1 MSNEDYGKILRDF
14 TLTLDKFRKGK
25 KENVNGTTILYDINN
40 DNAIIKLLSAM
51 SEMYRYQIHEF
62 LVPQESVD
70 GEKQIRQ
77 YVKDIICDIL
87 PIVET
92 KIRVISNKL
101 GTIGRM
107 SATKRAEK
115 QDEIKSLEENR
126 KKYLVLLDDF
136 YALASFRSLKH
147 FALYMEFDKPDSQK
161 VWKHAMGCFES
172 FYFYANSMIL
182 DGKVKRITKSF
193 PVGYGK
199 CTDARTPIL
208 TEHGYRPIG
217 EVEVGDSV
225 YCMDNNKVALKRVT
239 NKWNTVKPQVRIKVR
254 SGKELICSPEHK
266 LYTDKGYKM
275 CKDITTDD
283 YLYHTCSPIEF
294 GDSIDDYELFFITC
308 MLFDG
313 HCKTN
318 RFRFT
323 HKDDMTMDCFKESC
337 EALGLTWK
345 EKRLENA
352 VELYIHN
359 KDLITSKL
367 IDKYGFLNCLSK
379 EKRLPKQFFNMPL
392 SQRYEFIGIMLATDG
407 WINDGKS
414 PCGICLASKELI
426 EDIQRLCDT
435 CGIYTY
441 YNERTTHFEGKEFTA
456 YTLTIPDEFFH
467 IIAENCFCFA
477 KKDKVVERMEYLDSL
492 GCKPYCNNVN
502 YPKSVLESCKEF
514 KKENNKRW
522 SKNKSYKRSKVHEF
536 NERTHLL
543 DDVVSND
550 FVWDKIV
557 SVEYSDEKIP
567 MVDIEVEDVHN
578 FIADGLVSHNS
589 FSDTVAISFIFG
601 FDINNDVLKVVG
613 NNKLIVDTLTGV
625 IGMMTSN
632 RYAKVFPYFAQF
644 NGNKEMMFDIG
655 KASEGILL
663 IHGSVRPKSL
673 IVVAKD
679 TAVDGVRA
687 KFRFYDDIT
696 RSKDKENVQEHEK
709 DWAKYSD
716 QWSKRKYDDNLD
728 FEIAGGTRYHTEDFL
743 SRYREHYGEEQ
754 AVPDKKFK
762 YTMINEKTKFVI
774 ISVPKLDPVTDESTY
789 PQKFSTESARLERN
803 RDPRTFAAMEQQQPE
818 TPLNSPFYWDN
829 LQTYTSLPLKKCE
842 GGNRDDTCLASLDLP
857 RTGANNISL
866 AIFSKCENMYYLI
879 DTYYEKKPLDYR
891 LPDGRTELDWAC
903 DMIIKHNVT
912 ELVVEINTCSDIKK
926 QIMDKLLERGYP
938 NCKVIEKFTVEKKE
952 VKIMTCW
959 TPIINTIV
967 FPARK
972 VFSLSSMTGRFMQ
985 DVIGWQEDKRNQ
997 SDDSIDCICMFV
1009 QEFITKNS
1017 MSVGKVSTFRR

>member
-1 MSNEDYGKILRDF
+1 
-14 TLTLDKFRKGK
+14 
-25 KENVNGTTILYDINN
+25 
-40 DNAIIKLLSAM
+40 
-51 SEMYRYQIHEF
+51 
-62 LVPQESVD
+62 
-70 GEKQIRQ
+70 
-77 YVKDIICDIL
+77 L
-87 PIVET
+87 PIVEA
-92 KIRVISNKL
+92 KIRVISQKL
-101 GTIGRM
+101 GTLGRM
-107 SATKRAEK
+107 STTKRAEK

-199 CTDARTPIL
+199 
-208 TEHGYRPIG
+208 
-217 EVEVGDSV
+217 
-225 YCMDNNKVALKRVT
+225 
-239 NKWNTVKPQVRIKVR
+239 
-254 SGKELICSPEHK
+254 
-266 LYTDKGYKM
+266 
-275 CKDITTDD
+275 
-283 YLYHTCSPIEF
+283 
-294 GDSIDDYELFFITC
+294 
-308 MLFDG
+308 
-313 HCKTN
+313 
-318 RFRFT
+318 
-323 HKDDMTMDCFKESC
+323 
-337 EALGLTWK
+337 
-345 EKRLENA
+345 
-352 VELYIHN
+352 
-359 KDLITSKL
+359 
-367 IDKYGFLNCLSK
+367 
-379 EKRLPKQFFNMPL
+379 
-392 SQRYEFIGIMLATDG
+392 
-407 WINDGKS
+407 
-414 PCGICLASKELI
+414 
-426 EDIQRLCDT
+426 
-435 CGIYTY
+435 
-441 YNERTTHFEGKEFTA
+441 
-456 YTLTIPDEFFH
+456 
-467 IIAENCFCFA
+467 
-477 KKDKVVERMEYLDSL
+477 
-492 GCKPYCNNVN
+492 
-502 YPKSVLESCKEF
+502 
-514 KKENNKRW
+514 
-522 SKNKSYKRSKVHEF
+522 
-536 NERTHLL
+536 
-543 DDVVSND
+543 
-550 FVWDKIV
+550 
-557 SVEYSDEKIP
+557 
-567 MVDIEVEDVHN
+567 
-578 FIADGLVSHNS
+578 S

-625 IGMMTSN
+625 VGMMTSN
-632 RYAKVFPYFAQF
+632 RYAKVFPYYAQF
-644 NGNKEMMFDIG
+644 NGNKELMFDIG

-696 RSKDKENVQEHEK
+696 RSKDKENVPEHEK

-754 AVPDKKFK
+754 AVADKKFK

-774 ISVPKLDPVTDESTY
+774 ISVPKLDPITDESTY

-842 GGNRDDTCLASLDLP
+842 GGNREDTCMASLDLP

-866 AIFSKCENMYYLI
+866 GIYSKCENLYYLI
-879 DTYYEKKPLDYR
+879 DTYYEKKPLDYIMQ
-891 LPDGRTELDWAC
+891 DGRTELDWVC
-903 DMIIKHNVT
+903 DMLIKHNVS

-926 QIMDKLLERGYP
+926 QIMDKLLARGYA
-938 NCKVIEKFTVEKKE
+938 NCKVIEKYSVEKKE

-985 DVIGWQEDKRNQ
+985 DIIAWNDKAKI
-997 SDDSIDCICMFV
+997 DDSIDSVCMFV

>member
-1 MSNEDYGKILRDF
+1 MTSNEDYSKILRDF
-14 TLTLDKFRKGK
+14 TLTLDKFRKSK
-25 KENVNGTTILYDINN
+25 KEKVNGTTIVYDINN

-51 SEMYRYQIHEF
+51 SEMYRYQIHEY
-62 LVPQESVD
+62 LVPQESVN

-87 PIVET
+87 PIVEA
-92 KIRVISNKL
+92 KIRVISQKL
-101 GTIGRM
+101 GTLGRM
-107 SATKRAEK
+107 SAVKRAEK
-115 QDEIKSLEENR
+115 QDEIKLLEENR
-126 KKYLVLLDDF
+126 KKYLILLDDY

-182 DGKVKRITKSF
+182 DGKVRRITKSF

-199 CTDARTPIL
+199 
-208 TEHGYRPIG
+208 
-217 EVEVGDSV
+217 
-225 YCMDNNKVALKRVT
+225 
-239 NKWNTVKPQVRIKVR
+239 
-254 SGKELICSPEHK
+254 
-266 LYTDKGYKM
+266 
-275 CKDITTDD
+275 
-283 YLYHTCSPIEF
+283 
-294 GDSIDDYELFFITC
+294 
-308 MLFDG
+308 
-313 HCKTN
+313 
-318 RFRFT
+318 
-323 HKDDMTMDCFKESC
+323 
-337 EALGLTWK
+337 
-345 EKRLENA
+345 
-352 VELYIHN
+352 
-359 KDLITSKL
+359 
-367 IDKYGFLNCLSK
+367 
-379 EKRLPKQFFNMPL
+379 
-392 SQRYEFIGIMLATDG
+392 
-407 WINDGKS
+407 
-414 PCGICLASKELI
+414 
-426 EDIQRLCDT
+426 
-435 CGIYTY
+435 
-441 YNERTTHFEGKEFTA
+441 
-456 YTLTIPDEFFH
+456 
-467 IIAENCFCFA
+467 
-477 KKDKVVERMEYLDSL
+477 
-492 GCKPYCNNVN
+492 
-502 YPKSVLESCKEF
+502 
-514 KKENNKRW
+514 
-522 SKNKSYKRSKVHEF
+522 
-536 NERTHLL
+536 
-543 DDVVSND
+543 
-550 FVWDKIV
+550 
-557 SVEYSDEKIP
+557 
-567 MVDIEVEDVHN
+567 
-578 FIADGLVSHNS
+578 S

-625 IGMMTSN
+625 VGMMTSN
-632 RYAKVFPYFAQF
+632 RYAKVFPYYAQF

-696 RSKDKENVQEHEK
+696 RSKDKENVPEHEK

-754 AVPDKKFK
+754 AIPDKKFK

-774 ISVPKLDPVTDESTY
+774 ISVPKLDPITDESTY

-842 GGNRDDTCLASLDLP
+842 GGNREDTCLASLDLP

-891 LPDGRTELDWAC
+891 LPDGRTELDWVC

-926 QIMDKLLERGYP
+926 QIMDKLLARGYP
-938 NCKVIEKFTVEKKE
+938 NCKVIEKFSVEKKE

>member
-1 MSNEDYGKILRDF
+1 MASNEDYGKILRDF

-51 SEMYRYQIHEF
+51 SEMYRYQIHEY
-62 LVPQESVD
+62 LVPQESVS

-87 PIVET
+87 PIVES

-199 CTDARTPIL
+199 
-208 TEHGYRPIG
+208 
-217 EVEVGDSV
+217 
-225 YCMDNNKVALKRVT
+225 
-239 NKWNTVKPQVRIKVR
+239 
-254 SGKELICSPEHK
+254 
-266 LYTDKGYKM
+266 
-275 CKDITTDD
+275 
-283 YLYHTCSPIEF
+283 
-294 GDSIDDYELFFITC
+294 
-308 MLFDG
+308 
-313 HCKTN
+313 
-318 RFRFT
+318 
-323 HKDDMTMDCFKESC
+323 
-337 EALGLTWK
+337 
-345 EKRLENA
+345 
-352 VELYIHN
+352 
-359 KDLITSKL
+359 
-367 IDKYGFLNCLSK
+367 
-379 EKRLPKQFFNMPL
+379 
-392 SQRYEFIGIMLATDG
+392 
-407 WINDGKS
+407 
-414 PCGICLASKELI
+414 
-426 EDIQRLCDT
+426 
-435 CGIYTY
+435 
-441 YNERTTHFEGKEFTA
+441 
-456 YTLTIPDEFFH
+456 
-467 IIAENCFCFA
+467 
-477 KKDKVVERMEYLDSL
+477 
-492 GCKPYCNNVN
+492 
-502 YPKSVLESCKEF
+502 
-514 KKENNKRW
+514 
-522 SKNKSYKRSKVHEF
+522 
-536 NERTHLL
+536 
-543 DDVVSND
+543 
-550 FVWDKIV
+550 
-557 SVEYSDEKIP
+557 
-567 MVDIEVEDVHN
+567 
-578 FIADGLVSHNS
+578 S

-625 IGMMTSN
+625 VGMMTSN

>member
-1 MSNEDYGKILRDF
+1 MINEDYGKILRDF

-25 KENVNGTTILYDINN
+25 EEKVNGVKIKYDISN
-40 DNAIIKLLSAM
+40 DNAILKLLSAM

-62 LVPQESVD
+62 LAPQESVS

-87 PIVET
+87 PIVES
-92 KIRVISNKL
+92 KIRVISNTLAKY
-101 GTIGRM
+101 GRM
-107 SATKRAEK
+107 SATKRSAVL
-115 QDEIKSLEENR
+115 DDIKSLEENR

-199 CTDARTPIL
+199 
-208 TEHGYRPIG
+208 
-217 EVEVGDSV
+217 
-225 YCMDNNKVALKRVT
+225 
-239 NKWNTVKPQVRIKVR
+239 
-254 SGKELICSPEHK
+254 
-266 LYTDKGYKM
+266 
-275 CKDITTDD
+275 
-283 YLYHTCSPIEF
+283 
-294 GDSIDDYELFFITC
+294 
-308 MLFDG
+308 
-313 HCKTN
+313 
-318 RFRFT
+318 
-323 HKDDMTMDCFKESC
+323 
-337 EALGLTWK
+337 
-345 EKRLENA
+345 
-352 VELYIHN
+352 
-359 KDLITSKL
+359 
-367 IDKYGFLNCLSK
+367 
-379 EKRLPKQFFNMPL
+379 
-392 SQRYEFIGIMLATDG
+392 
-407 WINDGKS
+407 
-414 PCGICLASKELI
+414 
-426 EDIQRLCDT
+426 
-435 CGIYTY
+435 
-441 YNERTTHFEGKEFTA
+441 
-456 YTLTIPDEFFH
+456 
-467 IIAENCFCFA
+467 
-477 KKDKVVERMEYLDSL
+477 
-492 GCKPYCNNVN
+492 
-502 YPKSVLESCKEF
+502 
-514 KKENNKRW
+514 
-522 SKNKSYKRSKVHEF
+522 
-536 NERTHLL
+536 
-543 DDVVSND
+543 
-550 FVWDKIV
+550 
-557 SVEYSDEKIP
+557 
-567 MVDIEVEDVHN
+567 
-578 FIADGLVSHNS
+578 S

-625 IGMMTSN
+625 VGMMTSN
-632 RYAKVFPYFAQF
+632 RYAKVFPYYAQF
-644 NGNKEMMFDIG
+644 DGNKEMMFDIG

-696 RSKDKENVQEHEK
+696 RSKDKENVPEHEK

-842 GGNRDDTCLASLDLP
+842 GGNREDTCLASLDLP

-866 AIFSKCENMYYLI
+866 GIYSKCENLYYLI
-879 DTYYEKKPLDYR
+879 DTYYEKKPLDYI
-891 LPDGRTELDWAC
+891 LPDGRTELDWIC
-903 DMIIKHNVT
+903 DMLIRHNVT

-926 QIMDKLLERGYP
+926 QIMDKLLARGYA
-938 NCKVIEKFTVEKKE
+938 NCKVIEKYSVEKKE

-985 DVIGWQEDKRNQ
+985 DIIAWNDKAKI
-997 SDDSIDCICMFV
+997 DDSIDSVCMFV

>member
-51 SEMYRYQIHEF
+51 SEMYRYQIHEY

-87 PIVET
+87 PIVES

-208 TEHGYRPIG
+208 TEQGYKPIG

-225 YCMDNNKVALKRVT
+225 YCMDNNKLALKRVT
-239 NKWNTVKPQVRIKVR
+239 NKWNTVKPQVKIKVR

-275 CKDITTDD
+275 CKDITTEDC
-283 YLYHTCSPIEF
+283 LYEVM
-294 GDSIDDYELFFITC
+294 DNWYEKQLNRVI
-308 MLFDG
+308 FDG
-313 HCKTN
+313 RKCKD
-318 RFRFT
+318 FT
-323 HKDDMTMDCFKESC
+323 
-337 EALGLTWK
+337 W
-345 EKRLENA
+345 
-352 VELYIHN
+352 VE
-359 KDLITSKL
+359 
-367 IDKYGFLNCLSK
+367 
-379 EKRLPKQFFNMPL
+379 
-392 SQRYEFIGIMLATDG
+392 
-407 WINDGKS
+407 
-414 PCGICLASKELI
+414 I
-426 EDIQRLCDT
+426 EDIH
-435 CGIYTY
+435 Y
-441 YNERTTHFEGKEFTA
+441 
-456 YTLTIPDEFFH
+456 
-467 IIAENCFCFA
+467 
-477 KKDKVVERMEYLDSL
+477 
-492 GCKPYCNNVN
+492 
-502 YPKSVLESCKEF
+502 
-514 KKENNKRW
+514 
-522 SKNKSYKRSKVHEF
+522 
-536 NERTHLL
+536 
-543 DDVVSND
+543 SNH
-550 FVWDKIV
+550 
-557 SVEYSDEKIP
+557 KIP

-578 FIADGLVSHNS
+578 FIANGLVSHNS

-625 IGMMTSN
+625 VGMMTSN

-743 SRYREHYGEEQ
+743 SRYREHYGEERTGQ
-754 AVPDKKFK
+754 GHPRQDFQGNRREVRNQRQPDF
-762 YTMINEKTKFVI
+762 TEK
-774 ISVPKLDPVTDESTY
+774 
-789 PQKFSTESARLERN
+789 RN
-803 RDPRTFAAMEQQQPE
+803 RE
-818 TPLNSPFYWDN
+818 
-829 LQTYTSLPLKKCE
+829 
-842 GGNRDDTCLASLDLP
+842 
-857 RTGANNISL
+857 
-866 AIFSKCENMYYLI
+866 
-879 DTYYEKKPLDYR
+879 
-891 LPDGRTELDWAC
+891 EL
-903 DMIIKHNVT
+903 
-912 ELVVEINTCSDIKK
+912 
-926 QIMDKLLERGYP
+926 R
-938 NCKVIEKFTVEKKE
+938 
-952 VKIMTCW
+952 
-959 TPIINTIV
+959 
-967 FPARK
+967 
-972 VFSLSSMTGRFMQ
+972 
-985 DVIGWQEDKRNQ
+985 
-997 SDDSIDCICMFV
+997 
-1009 QEFITKNS
+1009 
-1017 MSVGKVSTFRR
+1017 

>member
-40 DNAIIKLLSAM
+40 DNAIIKLLTAM

-87 PIVET
+87 PIVES

-101 GTIGRM
+101 GTLGRM

-115 QDEIKSLEENR
+115 EDEIKSLEENR

-217 EVEVGDSV
+217 EVKVGDSV

-239 NKWNTVKPQVRIKVR
+239 NKWNTVKPQVKIKVR

-275 CKDITTDD
+275 CKDITTEDC
-283 YLYHTCSPIEF
+283 LYEVM
-294 GDSIDDYELFFITC
+294 DNWYEKQLNRVI
-308 MLFDG
+308 FDG
-313 HCKTN
+313 RKCKD
-318 RFRFT
+318 FT
-323 HKDDMTMDCFKESC
+323 
-337 EALGLTWK
+337 W
-345 EKRLENA
+345 
-352 VELYIHN
+352 VE
-359 KDLITSKL
+359 
-367 IDKYGFLNCLSK
+367 
-379 EKRLPKQFFNMPL
+379 
-392 SQRYEFIGIMLATDG
+392 
-407 WINDGKS
+407 
-414 PCGICLASKELI
+414 I
-426 EDIQRLCDT
+426 EDIH
-435 CGIYTY
+435 Y
-441 YNERTTHFEGKEFTA
+441 
-456 YTLTIPDEFFH
+456 
-467 IIAENCFCFA
+467 
-477 KKDKVVERMEYLDSL
+477 
-492 GCKPYCNNVN
+492 
-502 YPKSVLESCKEF
+502 
-514 KKENNKRW
+514 
-522 SKNKSYKRSKVHEF
+522 
-536 NERTHLL
+536 
-543 DDVVSND
+543 SNH
-550 FVWDKIV
+550 
-557 SVEYSDEKIP
+557 KIP

-578 FIADGLVSHNS
+578 FIANGLVSHNS

-625 IGMMTSN
+625 VGMMTSN

-842 GGNRDDTCLASLDLP
+842 GGNREDTCLASLDLP

>member
-1 MSNEDYGKILRDF
+1 MASNEDYSKILRDF

-25 KENVNGTTILYDINN
+25 KEKVDGTTIIYDINN

-62 LVPQESVD
+62 LVPQESVS

-87 PIVET
+87 PIVEA
-92 KIRVISNKL
+92 KIRVISQKL
-101 GTIGRM
+101 GTLGRM
-107 SATKRAEK
+107 SAVKRAEK

-126 KKYLVLLDDF
+126 KKYLILLDDF

-199 CTDARTPIL
+199 
-208 TEHGYRPIG
+208 
-217 EVEVGDSV
+217 
-225 YCMDNNKVALKRVT
+225 
-239 NKWNTVKPQVRIKVR
+239 
-254 SGKELICSPEHK
+254 
-266 LYTDKGYKM
+266 
-275 CKDITTDD
+275 
-283 YLYHTCSPIEF
+283 
-294 GDSIDDYELFFITC
+294 
-308 MLFDG
+308 
-313 HCKTN
+313 
-318 RFRFT
+318 
-323 HKDDMTMDCFKESC
+323 
-337 EALGLTWK
+337 
-345 EKRLENA
+345 
-352 VELYIHN
+352 
-359 KDLITSKL
+359 
-367 IDKYGFLNCLSK
+367 
-379 EKRLPKQFFNMPL
+379 
-392 SQRYEFIGIMLATDG
+392 
-407 WINDGKS
+407 
-414 PCGICLASKELI
+414 
-426 EDIQRLCDT
+426 
-435 CGIYTY
+435 
-441 YNERTTHFEGKEFTA
+441 
-456 YTLTIPDEFFH
+456 
-467 IIAENCFCFA
+467 
-477 KKDKVVERMEYLDSL
+477 
-492 GCKPYCNNVN
+492 
-502 YPKSVLESCKEF
+502 
-514 KKENNKRW
+514 
-522 SKNKSYKRSKVHEF
+522 
-536 NERTHLL
+536 
-543 DDVVSND
+543 
-550 FVWDKIV
+550 
-557 SVEYSDEKIP
+557 
-567 MVDIEVEDVHN
+567 
-578 FIADGLVSHNS
+578 S

-625 IGMMTSN
+625 VGMMTSN
-632 RYAKVFPYFAQF
+632 RYAKVFPYYAQF
-644 NGNKEMMFDIG
+644 NGNRELMFDIG

-696 RSKDKENVQEHEK
+696 RSKDKENVPEHEK

-774 ISVPKLDPVTDESTY
+774 ISVPKLDPITDESTY

-866 AIFSKCENMYYLI
+866 GIYSKCENLYYLI
-879 DTYYEKKPLDYR
+879 DTYYEKKPLDYI
-891 LPDGRTELDWAC
+891 LPDGRTELDWIC
-903 DMIIKHNVT
+903 DMLIKHNVT
-912 ELVVEINTCSDIKK
+912 ELVVEINTCSDIKR
-926 QIMDKLLERGYP
+926 QITDKLLARGYA
-938 NCKVIEKFTVEKKE
+938 NCKVIEKYSVEKKE

-985 DVIGWQEDKRNQ
+985 DIIAWNDKAKI
-997 SDDSIDCICMFV
+997 DDSIDSVCMFV

>member
-25 KENVNGTTILYDINN
+25 KEKVNGTTILYDINN

-51 SEMYRYQIHEF
+51 SEMYRYQIHEY
-62 LVPQESVD
+62 LVPQESVS

-87 PIVET
+87 PIVES
-92 KIRVISNKL
+92 KIRVISNTLAKY
-101 GTIGRM
+101 GRM
-107 SATKRAEK
+107 SATKRSAVL
-115 QDEIKSLEENR
+115 DDIKSLEENR

-199 CTDARTPIL
+199 
-208 TEHGYRPIG
+208 
-217 EVEVGDSV
+217 
-225 YCMDNNKVALKRVT
+225 
-239 NKWNTVKPQVRIKVR
+239 
-254 SGKELICSPEHK
+254 
-266 LYTDKGYKM
+266 
-275 CKDITTDD
+275 
-283 YLYHTCSPIEF
+283 
-294 GDSIDDYELFFITC
+294 
-308 MLFDG
+308 
-313 HCKTN
+313 
-318 RFRFT
+318 
-323 HKDDMTMDCFKESC
+323 
-337 EALGLTWK
+337 
-345 EKRLENA
+345 
-352 VELYIHN
+352 
-359 KDLITSKL
+359 
-367 IDKYGFLNCLSK
+367 
-379 EKRLPKQFFNMPL
+379 
-392 SQRYEFIGIMLATDG
+392 
-407 WINDGKS
+407 
-414 PCGICLASKELI
+414 
-426 EDIQRLCDT
+426 
-435 CGIYTY
+435 
-441 YNERTTHFEGKEFTA
+441 
-456 YTLTIPDEFFH
+456 
-467 IIAENCFCFA
+467 
-477 KKDKVVERMEYLDSL
+477 
-492 GCKPYCNNVN
+492 
-502 YPKSVLESCKEF
+502 
-514 KKENNKRW
+514 
-522 SKNKSYKRSKVHEF
+522 
-536 NERTHLL
+536 
-543 DDVVSND
+543 
-550 FVWDKIV
+550 
-557 SVEYSDEKIP
+557 
-567 MVDIEVEDVHN
+567 
-578 FIADGLVSHNS
+578 S

-625 IGMMTSN
+625 VGMMTSN
-632 RYAKVFPYFAQF
+632 RYAKVFPYYAQF

-696 RSKDKENVQEHEK
+696 RSKDKENVPEHEK

-774 ISVPKLDPVTDESTY
+774 ISVPKLDPITDESTY

-842 GGNRDDTCLASLDLP
+842 GGNREDTCLASLDLP

-866 AIFSKCENMYYLI
+866 AIFSKCENLYYLI
-879 DTYYEKKPLDYR
+879 DTYYEKKPLDYIMS
-891 LPDGRTELDWAC
+891 DGRTELDWVC
-903 DMIIKHNVT
+903 DMLIRHNVT

>member
-25 KENVNGTTILYDINN
+25 KEKVNGTTIVYDINN
-40 DNAIIKLLSAM
+40 DSAIIKLLSAM

-62 LVPQESVD
+62 LVPQESVSA
-70 GEKQIRQ
+70 EKQIRQ

-92 KIRVISNKL
+92 KIRVISNTLAKY
-101 GTIGRM
+101 GRM
-107 SATKRAEK
+107 SATKRSAVL
-115 QDEIKSLEENR
+115 DEIKSLEENR

-172 FYFYANSMIL
+172 FYFYANSLIL

-199 CTDARTPIL
+199 
-208 TEHGYRPIG
+208 
-217 EVEVGDSV
+217 
-225 YCMDNNKVALKRVT
+225 
-239 NKWNTVKPQVRIKVR
+239 
-254 SGKELICSPEHK
+254 
-266 LYTDKGYKM
+266 
-275 CKDITTDD
+275 
-283 YLYHTCSPIEF
+283 
-294 GDSIDDYELFFITC
+294 
-308 MLFDG
+308 
-313 HCKTN
+313 
-318 RFRFT
+318 
-323 HKDDMTMDCFKESC
+323 
-337 EALGLTWK
+337 
-345 EKRLENA
+345 
-352 VELYIHN
+352 
-359 KDLITSKL
+359 
-367 IDKYGFLNCLSK
+367 
-379 EKRLPKQFFNMPL
+379 
-392 SQRYEFIGIMLATDG
+392 
-407 WINDGKS
+407 
-414 PCGICLASKELI
+414 
-426 EDIQRLCDT
+426 
-435 CGIYTY
+435 
-441 YNERTTHFEGKEFTA
+441 
-456 YTLTIPDEFFH
+456 
-467 IIAENCFCFA
+467 
-477 KKDKVVERMEYLDSL
+477 
-492 GCKPYCNNVN
+492 
-502 YPKSVLESCKEF
+502 
-514 KKENNKRW
+514 
-522 SKNKSYKRSKVHEF
+522 
-536 NERTHLL
+536 
-543 DDVVSND
+543 
-550 FVWDKIV
+550 
-557 SVEYSDEKIP
+557 
-567 MVDIEVEDVHN
+567 
-578 FIADGLVSHNS
+578 S

-625 IGMMTSN
+625 VGMMTSN
-632 RYAKVFPYFAQF
+632 RYAKVFPYYAQF
-644 NGNKEMMFDIG
+644 NGNKELMFDIG

-696 RSKDKENVQEHEK
+696 RSKDKENVPEHEK

-774 ISVPKLDPVTDESTY
+774 ISVPKLDPITDESTY

-842 GGNRDDTCLASLDLP
+842 GGNREDTCFASLDLP

-866 AIFSKCENMYYLI
+866 GIYSKCENLYYLI
-879 DTYYEKKPLDYR
+879 DTYYEKKPLDYIMS
-891 LPDGRTELDWAC
+891 DGRTELDWVC
-903 DMIIKHNVT
+903 DMLIRHNVT

-926 QIMDKLLERGYP
+926 QIMDKLLARGYA
-938 NCKVIEKFTVEKKE
+938 NCKVIEKYSVEKKE

-985 DVIGWQEDKRNQ
+985 DIIAWNDKAKI
-997 SDDSIDCICMFV
+997 DDSIDSVCMFV

>member
-1 MSNEDYGKILRDF
+1 MSNEDYSKILRDF

-25 KENVNGTTILYDINN
+25 KEKVNGTTIVYDINN

-51 SEMYRYQIHEF
+51 SEMYRYQIHEY
-62 LVPQESVD
+62 LVPQESVSA
-70 GEKQIRQ
+70 EKQIRQ

-92 KIRVISNKL
+92 KIRVISNTLAKY
-101 GTIGRM
+101 GRM
-107 SATKRAEK
+107 SATKRSAVL
-115 QDEIKSLEENR
+115 DDIKSLEENR

-199 CTDARTPIL
+199 
-208 TEHGYRPIG
+208 
-217 EVEVGDSV
+217 
-225 YCMDNNKVALKRVT
+225 
-239 NKWNTVKPQVRIKVR
+239 
-254 SGKELICSPEHK
+254 
-266 LYTDKGYKM
+266 
-275 CKDITTDD
+275 
-283 YLYHTCSPIEF
+283 
-294 GDSIDDYELFFITC
+294 
-308 MLFDG
+308 
-313 HCKTN
+313 
-318 RFRFT
+318 
-323 HKDDMTMDCFKESC
+323 
-337 EALGLTWK
+337 
-345 EKRLENA
+345 
-352 VELYIHN
+352 
-359 KDLITSKL
+359 
-367 IDKYGFLNCLSK
+367 
-379 EKRLPKQFFNMPL
+379 
-392 SQRYEFIGIMLATDG
+392 
-407 WINDGKS
+407 
-414 PCGICLASKELI
+414 
-426 EDIQRLCDT
+426 
-435 CGIYTY
+435 
-441 YNERTTHFEGKEFTA
+441 
-456 YTLTIPDEFFH
+456 
-467 IIAENCFCFA
+467 
-477 KKDKVVERMEYLDSL
+477 
-492 GCKPYCNNVN
+492 
-502 YPKSVLESCKEF
+502 
-514 KKENNKRW
+514 
-522 SKNKSYKRSKVHEF
+522 
-536 NERTHLL
+536 
-543 DDVVSND
+543 
-550 FVWDKIV
+550 
-557 SVEYSDEKIP
+557 
-567 MVDIEVEDVHN
+567 
-578 FIADGLVSHNS
+578 S

-625 IGMMTSN
+625 VGMMTSN
-632 RYAKVFPYFAQF
+632 RYAKVFPYYAQF

-696 RSKDKENVQEHEK
+696 RSKDKENVPEHEK

-754 AVPDKKFK
+754 AVADKKFK

-774 ISVPKLDPVTDESTY
+774 ISVPKLDPITDESTY

-866 AIFSKCENMYYLI
+866 GIYSKCENLYYLI
-879 DTYYEKKPLDYR
+879 DTYYEKKPLDYVM
-891 LPDGRTELDWAC
+891 PDGRTELDWVC
-903 DMIIKHNVT
+903 DMLIRHNVT

-926 QIMDKLLERGYP
+926 QIMDKLLARGYA
-938 NCKVIEKFTVEKKE
+938 NCKVIEKYSVEKKE

-985 DVIGWQEDKRNQ
+985 DIIAWNDKAKI
-997 SDDSIDCICMFV
+997 DDSIDSVCMFV

>member
-1 MSNEDYGKILRDF
+1 MTSNEDYGKILRDF

-25 KENVNGTTILYDINN
+25 KEKVNGKEIVYDINN

-51 SEMYRYQIHEF
+51 SEMYRYQIHDF
-62 LVPQESVD
+62 LVPQESVS

-92 KIRVISNKL
+92 KIRVISQKL
-101 GTIGRM
+101 GTLGRM
-107 SATKRAEK
+107 SPTKRAER
-115 QDEIKSLEENR
+115 QSEINSLEENR

-182 DGKVKRITKSF
+182 DGKVRRITKSF

-199 CTDARTPIL
+199 
-208 TEHGYRPIG
+208 
-217 EVEVGDSV
+217 
-225 YCMDNNKVALKRVT
+225 
-239 NKWNTVKPQVRIKVR
+239 
-254 SGKELICSPEHK
+254 
-266 LYTDKGYKM
+266 
-275 CKDITTDD
+275 
-283 YLYHTCSPIEF
+283 
-294 GDSIDDYELFFITC
+294 
-308 MLFDG
+308 
-313 HCKTN
+313 
-318 RFRFT
+318 
-323 HKDDMTMDCFKESC
+323 
-337 EALGLTWK
+337 
-345 EKRLENA
+345 
-352 VELYIHN
+352 
-359 KDLITSKL
+359 
-367 IDKYGFLNCLSK
+367 
-379 EKRLPKQFFNMPL
+379 
-392 SQRYEFIGIMLATDG
+392 
-407 WINDGKS
+407 
-414 PCGICLASKELI
+414 
-426 EDIQRLCDT
+426 
-435 CGIYTY
+435 
-441 YNERTTHFEGKEFTA
+441 
-456 YTLTIPDEFFH
+456 
-467 IIAENCFCFA
+467 
-477 KKDKVVERMEYLDSL
+477 
-492 GCKPYCNNVN
+492 
-502 YPKSVLESCKEF
+502 
-514 KKENNKRW
+514 
-522 SKNKSYKRSKVHEF
+522 
-536 NERTHLL
+536 
-543 DDVVSND
+543 
-550 FVWDKIV
+550 
-557 SVEYSDEKIP
+557 
-567 MVDIEVEDVHN
+567 
-578 FIADGLVSHNS
+578 S

-625 IGMMTSN
+625 VGMMTSN
-632 RYAKVFPYFAQF
+632 RYAKVFPYYAQF
-644 NGNKEMMFDIG
+644 NGNKETMFDIG

-696 RSKDKENVQEHEK
+696 RSKDKENVPEHEK

-754 AVPDKKFK
+754 AVDDKKFK
-762 YTMINEKTKFVI
+762 YTKINEKTKFVI

-842 GGNRDDTCLASLDLP
+842 GGNREDTCLASLDLP

-866 AIFSKCENMYYLI
+866 GIYSKCENMYYLI
-879 DTYYEKKPLDYR
+879 DTYYEKKPLDYIMS
-891 LPDGRTELDWAC
+891 DGRTELDWVC
-903 DMIIKHNVT
+903 DMLIKHNVT

-926 QIMDKLLERGYP
+926 QIMDKLLARGYA
-938 NCKVIEKFTVEKKE
+938 NCKVIEKYSVEKKE

-985 DVIGWQEDKRNQ
+985 DIIAWNDKAKI
-997 SDDSIDCICMFV
+997 DDSIDSVCMFV

>member
-25 KENVNGTTILYDINN
+25 KEKVNGTTIVYDINN

-51 SEMYRYQIHEF
+51 SEMYRYQIHEY
-62 LVPQESVD
+62 LVPQESVS

-92 KIRVISNKL
+92 KIRVISNTLAKY
-101 GTIGRM
+101 GRM
-107 SATKRAEK
+107 SATKRSAVL
-115 QDEIKSLEENR
+115 DDIKSLEENR
-126 KKYLVLLDDF
+126 KKYIVLLDAF

-172 FYFYANSMIL
+172 FYFYTNSMIL

-199 CTDARTPIL
+199 
-208 TEHGYRPIG
+208 
-217 EVEVGDSV
+217 
-225 YCMDNNKVALKRVT
+225 
-239 NKWNTVKPQVRIKVR
+239 
-254 SGKELICSPEHK
+254 
-266 LYTDKGYKM
+266 
-275 CKDITTDD
+275 
-283 YLYHTCSPIEF
+283 
-294 GDSIDDYELFFITC
+294 
-308 MLFDG
+308 
-313 HCKTN
+313 
-318 RFRFT
+318 
-323 HKDDMTMDCFKESC
+323 
-337 EALGLTWK
+337 
-345 EKRLENA
+345 
-352 VELYIHN
+352 
-359 KDLITSKL
+359 
-367 IDKYGFLNCLSK
+367 
-379 EKRLPKQFFNMPL
+379 
-392 SQRYEFIGIMLATDG
+392 
-407 WINDGKS
+407 
-414 PCGICLASKELI
+414 
-426 EDIQRLCDT
+426 
-435 CGIYTY
+435 
-441 YNERTTHFEGKEFTA
+441 
-456 YTLTIPDEFFH
+456 
-467 IIAENCFCFA
+467 
-477 KKDKVVERMEYLDSL
+477 
-492 GCKPYCNNVN
+492 
-502 YPKSVLESCKEF
+502 
-514 KKENNKRW
+514 
-522 SKNKSYKRSKVHEF
+522 
-536 NERTHLL
+536 
-543 DDVVSND
+543 
-550 FVWDKIV
+550 
-557 SVEYSDEKIP
+557 
-567 MVDIEVEDVHN
+567 
-578 FIADGLVSHNS
+578 S

-625 IGMMTSN
+625 VGMMTSN
-632 RYAKVFPYFAQF
+632 RYAKVFPYYAQF
-644 NGNKEMMFDIG
+644 NGNKELMFDIG

-696 RSKDKENVQEHEK
+696 RSKDKENVPEHEK

-743 SRYREHYGEEQ
+743 SRYREHYGEEN

-774 ISVPKLDPVTDESTY
+774 ISVPKLDPLTDESTY

-842 GGNRDDTCLASLDLP
+842 GGNREDTCLASLDLP

-866 AIFSKCENMYYLI
+866 GIYSKCENLYYLI
-879 DTYYEKKPLDYR
+879 DTYYEKKPLDYIMS
-891 LPDGRTELDWAC
+891 DGRTELDWVC
-903 DMIIKHNVT
+903 DMIIRHNVT

-926 QIMDKLLERGYP
+926 QIMDKLLARGYA
-938 NCKVIEKFTVEKKE
+938 NCKVIEKYSVEKKE

-985 DVIGWQEDKRNQ
+985 DIIAWNDKAKI
-997 SDDSIDCICMFV
+997 DDSIDSVCMFV

>member
-25 KENVNGTTILYDINN
+25 KEKVNGSTITYDINN

-51 SEMYRYQIHEF
+51 SEMYRYQIHEY
-62 LVPQESVD
+62 LVPQESVS

-101 GTIGRM
+101 GTLGRM
-107 SATKRAEK
+107 SATKRDEK

-199 CTDARTPIL
+199 
-208 TEHGYRPIG
+208 
-217 EVEVGDSV
+217 
-225 YCMDNNKVALKRVT
+225 
-239 NKWNTVKPQVRIKVR
+239 
-254 SGKELICSPEHK
+254 
-266 LYTDKGYKM
+266 
-275 CKDITTDD
+275 
-283 YLYHTCSPIEF
+283 
-294 GDSIDDYELFFITC
+294 
-308 MLFDG
+308 
-313 HCKTN
+313 
-318 RFRFT
+318 
-323 HKDDMTMDCFKESC
+323 
-337 EALGLTWK
+337 
-345 EKRLENA
+345 
-352 VELYIHN
+352 
-359 KDLITSKL
+359 
-367 IDKYGFLNCLSK
+367 
-379 EKRLPKQFFNMPL
+379 
-392 SQRYEFIGIMLATDG
+392 
-407 WINDGKS
+407 
-414 PCGICLASKELI
+414 
-426 EDIQRLCDT
+426 
-435 CGIYTY
+435 
-441 YNERTTHFEGKEFTA
+441 
-456 YTLTIPDEFFH
+456 
-467 IIAENCFCFA
+467 
-477 KKDKVVERMEYLDSL
+477 
-492 GCKPYCNNVN
+492 
-502 YPKSVLESCKEF
+502 
-514 KKENNKRW
+514 
-522 SKNKSYKRSKVHEF
+522 
-536 NERTHLL
+536 
-543 DDVVSND
+543 
-550 FVWDKIV
+550 
-557 SVEYSDEKIP
+557 
-567 MVDIEVEDVHN
+567 
-578 FIADGLVSHNS
+578 S

-625 IGMMTSN
+625 VGMMTSN
-632 RYAKVFPYFAQF
+632 RYAKVFPYYAQF

-696 RSKDKENVQEHEK
+696 RSKDKENVPEHEK

-842 GGNRDDTCLASLDLP
+842 GGNREDTCLASLDLP

-866 AIFSKCENMYYLI
+866 GIYSKCENLYYLI
-879 DTYYEKKPLDYR
+879 DTYYEKKPLDYIM
-891 LPDGRTELDWAC
+891 PDGRTELDWVC
-903 DMIIKHNVT
+903 DMLIKHNVA

-926 QIMDKLLERGYP
+926 QIMDKLLARGYA
-938 NCKVIEKFTVEKKE
+938 NCNVIEKYSVEKKE

-985 DVIGWQEDKRNQ
+985 DIIAWNDNAKI
-997 SDDSIDCICMFV
+997 DDSIDSVCMFV

>member
-25 KENVNGTTILYDINN
+25 KEKFNGTTILYDINN

-51 SEMYRYQIHEF
+51 SEMYRYQIHEY
-62 LVPQESVD
+62 LVPQESVS

-92 KIRVISNKL
+92 KIRVISNTLAKY
-101 GTIGRM
+101 GRM
-107 SATKRAEK
+107 SATKRSAVL
-115 QDEIKSLEENR
+115 DEIKSLEENR

-208 TEHGYRPIG
+208 TEQGYRPIG

-239 NKWNTVKPQVRIKVR
+239 NKWNTVKPQVKIKVR

-275 CKDITTDD
+275 CKDITADD
-283 YLYHTCSPIEF
+283 YLYELNMSDWAFENVVTKKVCNLVINGHT
-294 GDSIDDYELFFITC
+294 
-308 MLFDG
+308 
-313 HCKTN
+313 
-318 RFRFT
+318 
-323 HKDDMTMDCFKESC
+323 
-337 EALGLTWK
+337 
-345 EKRLENA
+345 
-352 VELYIHN
+352 
-359 KDLITSKL
+359 
-367 IDKYGFLNCLSK
+367 
-379 EKRLPKQFFNMPL
+379 
-392 SQRYEFIGIMLATDG
+392 
-407 WINDGKS
+407 
-414 PCGICLASKELI
+414 
-426 EDIQRLCDT
+426 ED
-435 CGIYTY
+435 
-441 YNERTTHFEGKEFTA
+441 
-456 YTLTIPDEFFH
+456 
-467 IIAENCFCFA
+467 
-477 KKDKVVERMEYLDSL
+477 
-492 GCKPYCNNVN
+492 
-502 YPKSVLESCKEF
+502 
-514 KKENNKRW
+514 
-522 SKNKSYKRSKVHEF
+522 
-536 NERTHLL
+536 
-543 DDVVSND
+543 D
-550 FVWDKIV
+550 FVWVKVTDI
-557 SVEYSDEKIP
+557 EYSEEKIP

-625 IGMMTSN
+625 VGMMTSN
-632 RYAKVFPYFAQF
+632 RYAKVFPYYAQF

-696 RSKDKENVQEHEK
+696 RSKDKENVPEHEK

-774 ISVPKLDPVTDESTY
+774 ISVPKLDPITDESTY

-842 GGNRDDTCLASLDLP
+842 GGNREDTCLASLDLP

-866 AIFSKCENMYYLI
+866 GIYSKCENIYYLI
-879 DTYYEKKPLDYR
+879 DTYYEKKPLDYIMS
-891 LPDGRTELDWAC
+891 DGRTELDWVC
-903 DMIIKHNVT
+903 DMLIRHNVT

-926 QIMDKLLERGYP
+926 QIMDKLLARGYA
-938 NCKVIEKFTVEKKE
+938 NCKVIEKYSVEKKE

-985 DVIGWQEDKRNQ
+985 DIIAWNDKAKI
-997 SDDSIDCICMFV
+997 DDSIDSVCMFV

>member
-1 MSNEDYGKILRDF
+1 MSNEDYSKILRDF

-25 KENVNGTTILYDINN
+25 KEKVNGATILYDINN

-51 SEMYRYQIHEF
+51 SEMYRYQIHEY
-62 LVPQESVD
+62 LVPQESVS

-92 KIRVISNKL
+92 KIRVISQKL
-101 GTIGRM
+101 GTLGRM
-107 SATKRAEK
+107 SPTKRAER
-115 QDEIKSLEENR
+115 QSEINSLEENR

-199 CTDARTPIL
+199 
-208 TEHGYRPIG
+208 
-217 EVEVGDSV
+217 
-225 YCMDNNKVALKRVT
+225 
-239 NKWNTVKPQVRIKVR
+239 
-254 SGKELICSPEHK
+254 
-266 LYTDKGYKM
+266 
-275 CKDITTDD
+275 
-283 YLYHTCSPIEF
+283 
-294 GDSIDDYELFFITC
+294 
-308 MLFDG
+308 
-313 HCKTN
+313 
-318 RFRFT
+318 
-323 HKDDMTMDCFKESC
+323 
-337 EALGLTWK
+337 
-345 EKRLENA
+345 
-352 VELYIHN
+352 
-359 KDLITSKL
+359 
-367 IDKYGFLNCLSK
+367 
-379 EKRLPKQFFNMPL
+379 
-392 SQRYEFIGIMLATDG
+392 
-407 WINDGKS
+407 
-414 PCGICLASKELI
+414 
-426 EDIQRLCDT
+426 
-435 CGIYTY
+435 
-441 YNERTTHFEGKEFTA
+441 
-456 YTLTIPDEFFH
+456 
-467 IIAENCFCFA
+467 
-477 KKDKVVERMEYLDSL
+477 
-492 GCKPYCNNVN
+492 
-502 YPKSVLESCKEF
+502 
-514 KKENNKRW
+514 
-522 SKNKSYKRSKVHEF
+522 
-536 NERTHLL
+536 
-543 DDVVSND
+543 
-550 FVWDKIV
+550 
-557 SVEYSDEKIP
+557 
-567 MVDIEVEDVHN
+567 
-578 FIADGLVSHNS
+578 S

-625 IGMMTSN
+625 VGMMTSN
-632 RYAKVFPYFAQF
+632 RYAKVFPYYSQF

-696 RSKDKENVQEHEK
+696 RSKDKENVPEHEK

-754 AVPDKKFK
+754 ADPDKKFK

-842 GGNRDDTCLASLDLP
+842 GGNREDTCLASLDLP

-866 AIFSKCENMYYLI
+866 GIYSKCENLYYLV
-879 DTYYEKKPLDYR
+879 DTYYEKKPLDYVM
-891 LPDGRTELDWAC
+891 PDGRTELDWVC
-903 DMIIKHNVT
+903 DMLIKHNVT

-926 QIMDKLLERGYP
+926 QIMDKLLARGYA
-938 NCKVIEKFTVEKKE
+938 NCKVIEKYSVEKKE

-985 DVIGWQEDKRNQ
+985 DIIAWNDKAKI
-997 SDDSIDCICMFV
+997 DDSIDSVCMFV

>member
-51 SEMYRYQIHEF
+51 SEMYRYQIHEY
-62 LVPQESVD
+62 LVPQESVS

-77 YVKDIICDIL
+77 YIKDIICDIL
-87 PIVET
+87 PIVES

-107 SATKRAEK
+107 SVTKRAEK

-199 CTDARTPIL
+199 
-208 TEHGYRPIG
+208 
-217 EVEVGDSV
+217 
-225 YCMDNNKVALKRVT
+225 
-239 NKWNTVKPQVRIKVR
+239 
-254 SGKELICSPEHK
+254 
-266 LYTDKGYKM
+266 
-275 CKDITTDD
+275 
-283 YLYHTCSPIEF
+283 
-294 GDSIDDYELFFITC
+294 
-308 MLFDG
+308 
-313 HCKTN
+313 
-318 RFRFT
+318 
-323 HKDDMTMDCFKESC
+323 
-337 EALGLTWK
+337 
-345 EKRLENA
+345 
-352 VELYIHN
+352 
-359 KDLITSKL
+359 
-367 IDKYGFLNCLSK
+367 
-379 EKRLPKQFFNMPL
+379 
-392 SQRYEFIGIMLATDG
+392 
-407 WINDGKS
+407 
-414 PCGICLASKELI
+414 
-426 EDIQRLCDT
+426 
-435 CGIYTY
+435 
-441 YNERTTHFEGKEFTA
+441 
-456 YTLTIPDEFFH
+456 
-467 IIAENCFCFA
+467 
-477 KKDKVVERMEYLDSL
+477 
-492 GCKPYCNNVN
+492 
-502 YPKSVLESCKEF
+502 
-514 KKENNKRW
+514 
-522 SKNKSYKRSKVHEF
+522 
-536 NERTHLL
+536 
-543 DDVVSND
+543 
-550 FVWDKIV
+550 
-557 SVEYSDEKIP
+557 
-567 MVDIEVEDVHN
+567 
-578 FIADGLVSHNS
+578 S

-625 IGMMTSN
+625 VGMMTSN
-632 RYAKVFPYFAQF
+632 RYAKVFPYYAQF

-842 GGNRDDTCLASLDLP
+842 GGNREDTCLASLDLP

>member
-1 MSNEDYGKILRDF
+1 MSNEDYSKILRDF

-25 KENVNGTTILYDINN
+25 KEKVNGATIVYDIKN

-51 SEMYRYQIHEF
+51 SEMYRYQIHEY
-62 LVPQESVD
+62 LVPQESVN

-92 KIRVISNKL
+92 KIRVISQKL
-101 GTIGRM
+101 GTLGRM
-107 SATKRAEK
+107 STIKRAEK

-199 CTDARTPIL
+199 
-208 TEHGYRPIG
+208 
-217 EVEVGDSV
+217 
-225 YCMDNNKVALKRVT
+225 
-239 NKWNTVKPQVRIKVR
+239 
-254 SGKELICSPEHK
+254 
-266 LYTDKGYKM
+266 
-275 CKDITTDD
+275 
-283 YLYHTCSPIEF
+283 
-294 GDSIDDYELFFITC
+294 
-308 MLFDG
+308 
-313 HCKTN
+313 
-318 RFRFT
+318 
-323 HKDDMTMDCFKESC
+323 
-337 EALGLTWK
+337 
-345 EKRLENA
+345 
-352 VELYIHN
+352 
-359 KDLITSKL
+359 
-367 IDKYGFLNCLSK
+367 
-379 EKRLPKQFFNMPL
+379 
-392 SQRYEFIGIMLATDG
+392 
-407 WINDGKS
+407 
-414 PCGICLASKELI
+414 
-426 EDIQRLCDT
+426 
-435 CGIYTY
+435 
-441 YNERTTHFEGKEFTA
+441 
-456 YTLTIPDEFFH
+456 
-467 IIAENCFCFA
+467 
-477 KKDKVVERMEYLDSL
+477 
-492 GCKPYCNNVN
+492 
-502 YPKSVLESCKEF
+502 
-514 KKENNKRW
+514 
-522 SKNKSYKRSKVHEF
+522 
-536 NERTHLL
+536 
-543 DDVVSND
+543 
-550 FVWDKIV
+550 
-557 SVEYSDEKIP
+557 
-567 MVDIEVEDVHN
+567 
-578 FIADGLVSHNS
+578 S
-589 FSDTVAISFIFG
+589 FSDTVAIAFIFG

-625 IGMMTSN
+625 VGMMTSN
-632 RYAKVFPYFAQF
+632 RYAKVFPYYAEF

-696 RSKDKENVQEHEK
+696 RSKDKENVPEHEK

-774 ISVPKLDPVTDESTY
+774 ISVPKLDPITDESTY

-842 GGNRDDTCLASLDLP
+842 GGNREDTCMASLDLP

-866 AIFSKCENMYYLI
+866 GIYSKCENLYYLI
-879 DTYYEKKPLDYR
+879 DTYYEKKPLDYIMS
-891 LPDGRTELDWAC
+891 DGRTELDWVC
-903 DMIIKHNVT
+903 DMLIRHNVT

-926 QIMDKLLERGYP
+926 QIMDKLLARGYA
-938 NCKVIEKFTVEKKE
+938 NCRVIEKYSVEKKE

-985 DVIGWQEDKRNQ
+985 DIIAWNDKAKI
-997 SDDSIDCICMFV
+997 DDSIDSVCMFV

-1017 MSVGKVSTFRR
+1017 LSVGKVSTFRR

>member
-25 KENVNGTTILYDINN
+25 KENVKGTTIFYDINN

-87 PIVET
+87 PIVES

-115 QDEIKSLEENR
+115 EDEIKSLEENR

-199 CTDARTPIL
+199 
-208 TEHGYRPIG
+208 
-217 EVEVGDSV
+217 
-225 YCMDNNKVALKRVT
+225 
-239 NKWNTVKPQVRIKVR
+239 
-254 SGKELICSPEHK
+254 
-266 LYTDKGYKM
+266 
-275 CKDITTDD
+275 
-283 YLYHTCSPIEF
+283 
-294 GDSIDDYELFFITC
+294 
-308 MLFDG
+308 
-313 HCKTN
+313 
-318 RFRFT
+318 
-323 HKDDMTMDCFKESC
+323 
-337 EALGLTWK
+337 
-345 EKRLENA
+345 
-352 VELYIHN
+352 
-359 KDLITSKL
+359 
-367 IDKYGFLNCLSK
+367 
-379 EKRLPKQFFNMPL
+379 
-392 SQRYEFIGIMLATDG
+392 
-407 WINDGKS
+407 
-414 PCGICLASKELI
+414 
-426 EDIQRLCDT
+426 
-435 CGIYTY
+435 
-441 YNERTTHFEGKEFTA
+441 
-456 YTLTIPDEFFH
+456 
-467 IIAENCFCFA
+467 
-477 KKDKVVERMEYLDSL
+477 
-492 GCKPYCNNVN
+492 
-502 YPKSVLESCKEF
+502 
-514 KKENNKRW
+514 
-522 SKNKSYKRSKVHEF
+522 
-536 NERTHLL
+536 
-543 DDVVSND
+543 
-550 FVWDKIV
+550 
-557 SVEYSDEKIP
+557 
-567 MVDIEVEDVHN
+567 
-578 FIADGLVSHNS
+578 S

-625 IGMMTSN
+625 VGMMTSN

-774 ISVPKLDPVTDESTY
+774 ISVPKLDPITDESTY

>member
-25 KENVNGTTILYDINN
+25 KEKVNGTTIVYDINN

-51 SEMYRYQIHEF
+51 SEMYRYQIHEY
-62 LVPQESVD
+62 LVPQESVS

-92 KIRVISNKL
+92 KIRVISNTLAKY
-101 GTIGRM
+101 GRM
-107 SATKRAEK
+107 SATNRSAVL
-115 QDEIKSLEENR
+115 DDIKSLEENR

-199 CTDARTPIL
+199 
-208 TEHGYRPIG
+208 
-217 EVEVGDSV
+217 
-225 YCMDNNKVALKRVT
+225 
-239 NKWNTVKPQVRIKVR
+239 
-254 SGKELICSPEHK
+254 
-266 LYTDKGYKM
+266 
-275 CKDITTDD
+275 
-283 YLYHTCSPIEF
+283 
-294 GDSIDDYELFFITC
+294 
-308 MLFDG
+308 
-313 HCKTN
+313 
-318 RFRFT
+318 
-323 HKDDMTMDCFKESC
+323 
-337 EALGLTWK
+337 
-345 EKRLENA
+345 
-352 VELYIHN
+352 
-359 KDLITSKL
+359 
-367 IDKYGFLNCLSK
+367 
-379 EKRLPKQFFNMPL
+379 
-392 SQRYEFIGIMLATDG
+392 
-407 WINDGKS
+407 
-414 PCGICLASKELI
+414 
-426 EDIQRLCDT
+426 
-435 CGIYTY
+435 
-441 YNERTTHFEGKEFTA
+441 
-456 YTLTIPDEFFH
+456 
-467 IIAENCFCFA
+467 
-477 KKDKVVERMEYLDSL
+477 
-492 GCKPYCNNVN
+492 
-502 YPKSVLESCKEF
+502 
-514 KKENNKRW
+514 
-522 SKNKSYKRSKVHEF
+522 
-536 NERTHLL
+536 
-543 DDVVSND
+543 
-550 FVWDKIV
+550 
-557 SVEYSDEKIP
+557 
-567 MVDIEVEDVHN
+567 
-578 FIADGLVSHNS
+578 S

-625 IGMMTSN
+625 VGMMTSN
-632 RYAKVFPYFAQF
+632 RYAKVFPYYAQF
-644 NGNKEMMFDIG
+644 NGNKELMFDIG

-696 RSKDKENVQEHEK
+696 RSKDKENVPEHEK

-762 YTMINEKTKFVI
+762 YTKINEKTKFVI
-774 ISVPKLDPVTDESTY
+774 ISVPKLDYDTDESTY

-842 GGNRDDTCLASLDLP
+842 GGNREDTCLASLDLP

-866 AIFSKCENMYYLI
+866 GIYSKCENMYYLI
-879 DTYYEKKPLDYR
+879 DTYYEKKPLDYIMQ
-891 LPDGRTELDWAC
+891 DGRTELDWVC
-903 DMIIKHNVT
+903 DMLIRHNVA

-926 QIMDKLLERGYP
+926 QIMDKLLARGYA
-938 NCKVIEKFTVEKKE
+938 NCKVIEKYSVEKKE

-985 DVIGWQEDKRNQ
+985 DIIAWNDKAKI
-997 SDDSIDCICMFV
+997 DDSIDSVCMFV

>member
-1 MSNEDYGKILRDF
+1 MINEDYGKILRDF

-25 KENVNGTTILYDINN
+25 KEKVNGTTIIYDINN

-51 SEMYRYQIHEF
+51 SEMYRYQIHEY
-62 LVPQESVD
+62 LVPQESVS

-87 PIVET
+87 PIVES
-92 KIRVISNKL
+92 KIRVISNTLAKY
-101 GTIGRM
+101 GRM
-107 SATKRAEK
+107 SATKRSAVL
-115 QDEIKSLEENR
+115 DDIKSLEENR

-172 FYFYANSMIL
+172 FYFYTNSMIL
-182 DGKVKRITKSF
+182 DGKVRRITKSF

-199 CTDARTPIL
+199 
-208 TEHGYRPIG
+208 
-217 EVEVGDSV
+217 
-225 YCMDNNKVALKRVT
+225 
-239 NKWNTVKPQVRIKVR
+239 
-254 SGKELICSPEHK
+254 
-266 LYTDKGYKM
+266 
-275 CKDITTDD
+275 
-283 YLYHTCSPIEF
+283 
-294 GDSIDDYELFFITC
+294 
-308 MLFDG
+308 
-313 HCKTN
+313 
-318 RFRFT
+318 
-323 HKDDMTMDCFKESC
+323 
-337 EALGLTWK
+337 
-345 EKRLENA
+345 
-352 VELYIHN
+352 
-359 KDLITSKL
+359 
-367 IDKYGFLNCLSK
+367 
-379 EKRLPKQFFNMPL
+379 
-392 SQRYEFIGIMLATDG
+392 
-407 WINDGKS
+407 
-414 PCGICLASKELI
+414 
-426 EDIQRLCDT
+426 
-435 CGIYTY
+435 
-441 YNERTTHFEGKEFTA
+441 
-456 YTLTIPDEFFH
+456 
-467 IIAENCFCFA
+467 
-477 KKDKVVERMEYLDSL
+477 
-492 GCKPYCNNVN
+492 
-502 YPKSVLESCKEF
+502 
-514 KKENNKRW
+514 
-522 SKNKSYKRSKVHEF
+522 
-536 NERTHLL
+536 
-543 DDVVSND
+543 
-550 FVWDKIV
+550 
-557 SVEYSDEKIP
+557 
-567 MVDIEVEDVHN
+567 
-578 FIADGLVSHNS
+578 S

-625 IGMMTSN
+625 VGMMTSN
-632 RYAKVFPYFAQF
+632 RYAKVFPYYAQF
-644 NGNKEMMFDIG
+644 NGNKELMFDIG

-696 RSKDKENVQEHEK
+696 RSKDKENVPEHEK

-743 SRYREHYGEEQ
+743 SRYREHYGEEN

-774 ISVPKLDPVTDESTY
+774 ISVPKLDPITDESTY

-842 GGNRDDTCLASLDLP
+842 GGNREDTCLASLDLP

-866 AIFSKCENMYYLI
+866 GIYSKCENLYYLI
-879 DTYYEKKPLDYR
+879 DTYYEKKPLDYIMS
-891 LPDGRTELDWAC
+891 DGRTELDWVC
-903 DMIIKHNVT
+903 DMLIRHNVT

-926 QIMDKLLERGYP
+926 QIMDKLLARGYA
-938 NCKVIEKFTVEKKE
+938 NCKVIEKYSVEKKE

-985 DVIGWQEDKRNQ
+985 DIIAWNDKAKI
-997 SDDSIDCICMFV
+997 DDSIDSVCMFV

>member
-14 TLTLDKFRKGK
+14 TLTLDKFRKEK
-25 KENVNGTTILYDINN
+25 KEKVNGATITYDINN
-40 DNAIIKLLSAM
+40 DNAILKLLSAM
-51 SEMYRYQIHEF
+51 SEMYRYQIHEY
-62 LVPQESVD
+62 LVPQESVS

-87 PIVET
+87 PIVES

-107 SATKRAEK
+107 SATKRTEK

-208 TEHGYRPIG
+208 TEQGYKPIG

-239 NKWNTVKPQVRIKVR
+239 NKWNTVKSQVKIKVR

-275 CKDITTDD
+275 CKDITADD
-283 YLYHTCSPIEF
+283 YLYELNMSDFAFENVVTKKVCNLVVNGHT
-294 GDSIDDYELFFITC
+294 
-308 MLFDG
+308 
-313 HCKTN
+313 
-318 RFRFT
+318 
-323 HKDDMTMDCFKESC
+323 
-337 EALGLTWK
+337 
-345 EKRLENA
+345 
-352 VELYIHN
+352 
-359 KDLITSKL
+359 
-367 IDKYGFLNCLSK
+367 
-379 EKRLPKQFFNMPL
+379 
-392 SQRYEFIGIMLATDG
+392 
-407 WINDGKS
+407 
-414 PCGICLASKELI
+414 
-426 EDIQRLCDT
+426 
-435 CGIYTY
+435 
-441 YNERTTHFEGKEFTA
+441 EG
-456 YTLTIPDEFFH
+456 
-467 IIAENCFCFA
+467 
-477 KKDKVVERMEYLDSL
+477 
-492 GCKPYCNNVN
+492 
-502 YPKSVLESCKEF
+502 
-514 KKENNKRW
+514 
-522 SKNKSYKRSKVHEF
+522 
-536 NERTHLL
+536 
-543 DDVVSND
+543 D
-550 FVWDKIV
+550 FVWVKVTDI
-557 SVEYSDEKIP
+557 EYSEEEIP

-625 IGMMTSN
+625 VGMMTSN

-879 DTYYEKKPLDYR
+879 DTYYEKKPLDYIMQ
-891 LPDGRTELDWAC
+891 DGRTELDWVC
-903 DMIIKHNVT
+903 DMLIKHNVT

-926 QIMDKLLERGYP
+926 QIMDKLLARGYA
-938 NCKVIEKFTVEKKE
+938 NCKVIEKYSVEKKE

-985 DVIGWQEDKRNQ
+985 DIIAWNDKAKI
-997 SDDSIDCICMFV
+997 DDSIDSVCMFV

>member
-25 KENVNGTTILYDINN
+25 KEKVNGTTIVYDINN
-40 DNAIIKLLSAM
+40 DNAILKLLSAM
-51 SEMYRYQIHEF
+51 SEMYRYQIHEY
-62 LVPQESVD
+62 LVPQESVS

-92 KIRVISNKL
+92 KIRVISQKL
-101 GTIGRM
+101 GTLGRM
-107 SATKRAEK
+107 STTKRAER
-115 QDEIKSLEENR
+115 QSEINSLEENR

-199 CTDARTPIL
+199 
-208 TEHGYRPIG
+208 
-217 EVEVGDSV
+217 
-225 YCMDNNKVALKRVT
+225 
-239 NKWNTVKPQVRIKVR
+239 
-254 SGKELICSPEHK
+254 
-266 LYTDKGYKM
+266 
-275 CKDITTDD
+275 
-283 YLYHTCSPIEF
+283 
-294 GDSIDDYELFFITC
+294 
-308 MLFDG
+308 
-313 HCKTN
+313 
-318 RFRFT
+318 
-323 HKDDMTMDCFKESC
+323 
-337 EALGLTWK
+337 
-345 EKRLENA
+345 
-352 VELYIHN
+352 
-359 KDLITSKL
+359 
-367 IDKYGFLNCLSK
+367 
-379 EKRLPKQFFNMPL
+379 
-392 SQRYEFIGIMLATDG
+392 
-407 WINDGKS
+407 
-414 PCGICLASKELI
+414 
-426 EDIQRLCDT
+426 
-435 CGIYTY
+435 
-441 YNERTTHFEGKEFTA
+441 
-456 YTLTIPDEFFH
+456 
-467 IIAENCFCFA
+467 
-477 KKDKVVERMEYLDSL
+477 
-492 GCKPYCNNVN
+492 
-502 YPKSVLESCKEF
+502 
-514 KKENNKRW
+514 
-522 SKNKSYKRSKVHEF
+522 
-536 NERTHLL
+536 
-543 DDVVSND
+543 
-550 FVWDKIV
+550 
-557 SVEYSDEKIP
+557 
-567 MVDIEVEDVHN
+567 
-578 FIADGLVSHNS
+578 S

-625 IGMMTSN
+625 VGMMTSN
-632 RYAKVFPYFAQF
+632 RYAKVFPYYAQF
-644 NGNKEMMFDIG
+644 NGNKETMFDIG

-696 RSKDKENVQEHEK
+696 RSKDKENVPEHEK

-754 AVPDKKFK
+754 AVADKKFK

-842 GGNRDDTCLASLDLP
+842 GGNREDTCIASLDLP

-866 AIFSKCENMYYLI
+866 GIYSKCENLYYLI
-879 DTYYEKKPLDYR
+879 DTYYEKKPLDYVM
-891 LPDGRTELDWAC
+891 PDGRTELDWVC
-903 DMIIKHNVT
+903 DMLIRHNVT

-926 QIMDKLLERGYP
+926 QIMDKLLARGYA
-938 NCKVIEKFTVEKKE
+938 NCKVIEKYSVEKKE

-985 DVIGWQEDKRNQ
+985 DIIAWNDKAKI
-997 SDDSIDCICMFV
+997 DDSIDSVCMFV

>member
-1 MSNEDYGKILRDF
+1 MASNEDYSKILRDF

-25 KENVNGTTILYDINN
+25 EEKVNGTKIKYDINN
-40 DNAIIKLLSAM
+40 DNAILKLLSAM
-51 SEMYRYQIHEF
+51 SEMYRYQIHEY
-62 LVPQESVD
+62 LVPQESVS

-92 KIRVISNKL
+92 KIRVISNTLAKY
-101 GTIGRM
+101 GRM
-107 SATKRAEK
+107 SATKRSAVL
-115 QDEIKSLEENR
+115 DDIKSLDENR
-126 KKYLVLLDDF
+126 KKYLVLLDEF

-208 TEHGYRPIG
+208 TKSGYRPIG

-239 NKWNTVKPQVRIKVR
+239 NKWNTVKPQVKIKVR

-266 LYTDKGYKM
+266 LYTDKGYKS
-275 CKDITTDD
+275 CANITTDD
-283 YLYHTCSPIEF
+283 YLYELNMSDWAFENVVTKKVCNLVINGHT
-294 GDSIDDYELFFITC
+294 
-308 MLFDG
+308 
-313 HCKTN
+313 
-318 RFRFT
+318 
-323 HKDDMTMDCFKESC
+323 
-337 EALGLTWK
+337 
-345 EKRLENA
+345 
-352 VELYIHN
+352 
-359 KDLITSKL
+359 
-367 IDKYGFLNCLSK
+367 
-379 EKRLPKQFFNMPL
+379 
-392 SQRYEFIGIMLATDG
+392 
-407 WINDGKS
+407 
-414 PCGICLASKELI
+414 
-426 EDIQRLCDT
+426 ED
-435 CGIYTY
+435 
-441 YNERTTHFEGKEFTA
+441 
-456 YTLTIPDEFFH
+456 
-467 IIAENCFCFA
+467 
-477 KKDKVVERMEYLDSL
+477 
-492 GCKPYCNNVN
+492 
-502 YPKSVLESCKEF
+502 
-514 KKENNKRW
+514 
-522 SKNKSYKRSKVHEF
+522 
-536 NERTHLL
+536 
-543 DDVVSND
+543 D
-550 FVWDKIV
+550 FVWVKVTDI
-557 SVEYSDEKIP
+557 EYSEEKIP

-578 FIADGLVSHNS
+578 FIANGLVSHNS

-625 IGMMTSN
+625 VGMMTSN
-632 RYAKVFPYFAQF
+632 RYAKVFPYYAQF

-696 RSKDKENVQEHEK
+696 RSKDKENVPEHEK

-743 SRYREHYGEEQ
+743 SRYREYYGEEQ

-774 ISVPKLDPVTDESTY
+774 ISVPKLDPITDESTY

-842 GGNRDDTCLASLDLP
+842 GGNREDTCLASLDLP

-866 AIFSKCENMYYLI
+866 GIYSKCENLYYLI
-879 DTYYEKKPLDYR
+879 DTYYEKKPLDYIMS
-891 LPDGRTELDWAC
+891 DGRTELDWVC
-903 DMIIKHNVT
+903 DMLIRHNVT

-926 QIMDKLLERGYP
+926 QIMDKLLARGYA
-938 NCKVIEKFTVEKKE
+938 NCKVIEKYSVEKKE

-985 DVIGWQEDKRNQ
+985 DIIAWNDKAKI
-997 SDDSIDCICMFV
+997 DDSINSVCMFV

>member
-1 MSNEDYGKILRDF
+1 MGNEDYGKILRDF

-25 KENVNGTTILYDINN
+25 KEKVNGTTIIYDINN

-51 SEMYRYQIHEF
+51 SEMYRYQIHEY
-62 LVPQESVD
+62 LVPQESVS
-70 GEKQIRQ
+70 GEKHIRQ

-92 KIRVISNKL
+92 KIRVISNTLAKY
-101 GTIGRM
+101 GRI
-107 SATKRAEK
+107 SATKRSAVL
-115 QDEIKSLEENR
+115 DDIKSLEENR

-199 CTDARTPIL
+199 
-208 TEHGYRPIG
+208 
-217 EVEVGDSV
+217 
-225 YCMDNNKVALKRVT
+225 
-239 NKWNTVKPQVRIKVR
+239 
-254 SGKELICSPEHK
+254 
-266 LYTDKGYKM
+266 
-275 CKDITTDD
+275 
-283 YLYHTCSPIEF
+283 
-294 GDSIDDYELFFITC
+294 
-308 MLFDG
+308 
-313 HCKTN
+313 
-318 RFRFT
+318 
-323 HKDDMTMDCFKESC
+323 
-337 EALGLTWK
+337 
-345 EKRLENA
+345 
-352 VELYIHN
+352 
-359 KDLITSKL
+359 
-367 IDKYGFLNCLSK
+367 
-379 EKRLPKQFFNMPL
+379 
-392 SQRYEFIGIMLATDG
+392 
-407 WINDGKS
+407 
-414 PCGICLASKELI
+414 
-426 EDIQRLCDT
+426 
-435 CGIYTY
+435 
-441 YNERTTHFEGKEFTA
+441 
-456 YTLTIPDEFFH
+456 
-467 IIAENCFCFA
+467 
-477 KKDKVVERMEYLDSL
+477 
-492 GCKPYCNNVN
+492 
-502 YPKSVLESCKEF
+502 
-514 KKENNKRW
+514 
-522 SKNKSYKRSKVHEF
+522 
-536 NERTHLL
+536 
-543 DDVVSND
+543 
-550 FVWDKIV
+550 
-557 SVEYSDEKIP
+557 
-567 MVDIEVEDVHN
+567 
-578 FIADGLVSHNS
+578 S

-625 IGMMTSN
+625 VGMMTSN
-632 RYAKVFPYFAQF
+632 RYAKVFPYYAQF
-644 NGNKEMMFDIG
+644 NGNKELMFDIG

-696 RSKDKENVQEHEK
+696 RSKDKENVPEHEK

-866 AIFSKCENMYYLI
+866 AIFSKCENLYYLI
-879 DTYYEKKPLDYR
+879 DTYYEKKPLDYIMS
-891 LPDGRTELDWAC
+891 DGRTELDWVC
-903 DMIIKHNVT
+903 DMLIRHNVT

-926 QIMDKLLERGYP
+926 QIMDKLLARGYA
-938 NCKVIEKFTVEKKE
+938 NCKVIEKYSVEKKE

-985 DVIGWQEDKRNQ
+985 DIIAWNDKAKI
-997 SDDSIDCICMFV
+997 DDSIDSVCMFV

-1017 MSVGKVSTFRR
+1017 LSVGKVSTFRR